1 LVLGINKA
9 KQRRG
14 LNDSSF
20 VSSSYSKALG
30 FNSTFDDEDE
40 VFNAIIKSKL
50 NHIKQKK
57 IGIPPKL
64 NFKDQNFNK
73 QQINMKTITDKES
86 DLDHPIEES
95 KTENT
100 KLILEKDMMESKETL
115 EYINGLIISV

>member
-1 LVLGINKA
+1 MVLGINKA